1 VQAAREKEK
10 ADMRVRG
17 WGIWV
22 GVVMVLVSSGL
33 ALALHGQWQDRY
45 TTAGG
50 VPCCGVHDCVKAHV
64 RLLVM
69 QAETVTV
76 EINEV
81 ELTIP
86 AKSFHTS
93 EDSTDWWC
101 AIFPDKPPA
110 AWNTRCV
117 FLAVGS

>member
-1 VQAAREKEK
+1 MQAASEKEK
-10 ADMRVRG
+10 AGIHVRG
-17 WGIWV
+17 LSICV
-22 GVVMVLVSSGL
+22 GMVLVLVSSAL
-33 ALALHGQWQDRY
+33 ALALHGQWQDHY

-50 VPCCGVHDCVKAHV
+50 VPCCGGHDCVKAHV

-69 QAETVTV
+69 KSETVMV

-81 ELTIP
+81 EVTIP

-93 EDSTDWWC
+93 EDGTDWWC